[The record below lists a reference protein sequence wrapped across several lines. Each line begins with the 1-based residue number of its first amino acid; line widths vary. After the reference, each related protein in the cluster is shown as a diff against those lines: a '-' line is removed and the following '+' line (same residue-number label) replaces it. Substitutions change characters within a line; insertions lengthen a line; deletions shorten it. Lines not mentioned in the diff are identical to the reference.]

1 MNLAMAVQLLAYEI
15 RLASGHNSLP
25 PVSVDSPPATAENM
39 QRFYQHLEE
48 VLLENGFLDPDN
60 PRQLMRRLRRLFNR
74 AVPDEN
80 EINILRGI
88 LSAVQKPTG
97 KKTK

>member
-1 MNLAMAVQLLAYEI
+1 
-15 RLASGHNSLP
+15 
-25 PVSVDSPPATAENM
+25 M

-88 LSAVQKPTG
+88 LSAVQNPTG
-97 KKTK
+97 KKRTHNKE